1 MRILFGA
8 WPAYGHLLPMVPV
21 IRAAQRGGHDVMVSS
36 GGDMS
41 ATIGRLGVQAHRS
54 GLTLAESYA
63 RMPAH
68 STISELPPDEQPGF
82 AARHLFGAGAVNRA
96 TCVLELLQTWLPDLV
111 VHDRLELGTPT
122 AAALHGIPHVTHG
135 YGPMVP
141 NTAYFAAA
149 IGSAISAA
157 GHGFDPL
164 RRSLMGEQSAS
175 AGGFLGEG
183 RFPPSPAVTGPGS
196 HRSVGLPARHLAA
209 SPRLALG

>member
-1 MRILFGA
+1 
-8 WPAYGHLLPMVPV
+8 
-21 IRAAQRGGHDVMVSS
+21 MVSS

-111 VHDRLELGTPT
+111 VYDTLELGSRPLPPCTGYRTSRTATVRWCRTPPT
-122 AAALHGIPHVTHG
+122 SP
-135 YGPMVP
+135 
-141 NTAYFAAA
+141 
-149 IGSAISAA
+149 
-157 GHGFDPL
+157 
-164 RRSLMGEQSAS
+164 RRS
-175 AGGFLGEG
+175 G
-183 RFPPSPAVTGPGS
+183 RLFPRRAMDLI
-196 HRSVGLPARHLAA
+196 HYDAR
-209 SPRLALG
+209 